1 MTANRTIYQDIAA
14 RTGGDIYIGVVGP
27 VRTGKSTFIKQFMD
41 TLVLPNISGE
51 FNRER
56 ALDELP
62 QSSAGRTIMT
72 TEPKFIPEQAVSI
85 TVSGAV
91 GMNVRMIDC
100 VGYVVPSA
108 LGYIEENAPRMVKTP
123 WFEEEVPFNMAA
135 EVGTK
140 KVITEHS
147 TIGLVVTTDGSITEI
162 PREEYAQAEERVI
175 RELQELHKP
184 FAVLLNSTHPEAAET
199 MALCKELTENYG
211 VPVTPVNCLEIG
223 EEEIRRLLE
232 TVLFE
237 FPVRSIGFRLPS
249 WVMSLDKNH
258 AVRRSITET
267 IRQSAVNMEKI
278 RHLNVLPNL
287 LNSCE
292 YLQTTKLDGV
302 QLGNGSGVVSIEV
315 KPELFYQVLGEVTGV
330 SVSNEGELMNCM
342 TEMAAIRKEYEKIK
356 SALDQVNTTGYGI
369 VMPALDEMSLEEP
382 QIIKQ
387 SGRYGIRLRATAPS
401 IHMMKADIT
410 TEVAPIVGSEK
421 QSEELVNYLLREF
434 EENPSKIWDSNI
446 FGTSLYGL
454 VNEGLHNKL
463 YRMPAE
469 ARLKLKE
476 TVERIINDGCN
487 GLICIIV

>member
-1 MTANRTIYQDIAA
+1 MTASNTIYHDIAT

-41 TLVLPNISGE
+41 TLVLPNMDSE
-51 FNRER
+51 YSRER
-56 ALDELP
+56 AIDELP

-72 TEPKFIPEQAVSI
+72 TEPKFIPEQAVGI
-85 TVSGAV
+85 TVSGAA
-91 GMNVRMIDC
+91 GMKVRMIDC

-135 EVGTK
+135 EVGTQ
-140 KVITEHS
+140 KVIAEHS

-162 PREEYAQAEERVI
+162 PRTEYAEAEERVI
-175 RELQELHKP
+175 RELQDLHKP
-184 FAVLLNSTHPEAAET
+184 FAVLLNTTEPNGEQAQ
-199 MALCKELTENYG
+199 ALCRDLSEKYG
-211 VPVTPVNCLEIG
+211 VPVRPVNCLEIG
-223 EEEIRRLLE
+223 EMDIRGILE
-232 TVLFE
+232 TILFE
-237 FPVRSIGFRLPS
+237 FPVREIGFRLPS
-249 WVMSLDKNH
+249 WVMELDH
-258 AVRRSITET
+258 THPVRRSMMDSIKGSVVG
-267 IRQSAVNMEKI
+267 IEKI
-278 RHLNVLPNL
+278 RELNDLQQGMDACEYISSTA
-287 LNSCE
+287 LNS
-292 YLQTTKLDGV
+292 V
-302 QLGNGSGVVSIEV
+302 QLGNGSGVVQVNV
-315 KPELFYQVLGEVTGV
+315 KPDLFYRVLGETTGIPV
-330 SVSNEGELMNCM
+330 SDEGDLMRCM
-342 TEMAAIRKEYEKIK
+342 TELSGIRQKYDKIK
-356 SALDQVNTTGYGI
+356 AALEQVENTGYGI

-382 QIIKQ
+382 EIIKQ

-434 EENPSKIWDSNI
+434 EEDPSKIWESNI

-463 YRMPAE
+463 YRMPGD

-476 TVERIINDGCN
+476 TVERIINEGCN